1 MKIANRI
8 LLAGNVLLFAVLG
21 WLLIAQGLPLHPS
34 PGWEYKDLVSVLLT
48 VVTIVLAFLGLAVAL
63 AAIWGWQTISQG
75 AARRAAEVA
84 TDKTDAHLQSDDFQ
98 AKLKVLVEE
107 QVENIKRAA
116 AQQRITAEGVPNDPQ
131 PVPQAPRGQPGAMP
145 DETWQD

>member
-1 MKIANRI
+1 MSNLNRALIAGNI
-8 LLAGNVLLFAVLG
+8 LLVALLVWLVLS
-21 WLLIAQGLPLHPS
+21 QGVHVQS
-34 PGWEYKDLVSVLLT
+34 SEGWEYKDLVSVLLT
-48 VVTIVLAFLGLAVAL
+48 VVTVVLAFIGIVVAF

-84 TDKTDAHLQSDDFQ
+84 QGATDTHLQSEDFQ

-116 AQQRITAEGVPNDPQ
+116 VQKQITPAVESEAQADP
-131 PVPQAPRGQPGAMP
+131 ARGEERPGAIP